1 VAIPT
6 WWQDAILYQ
15 IYPRSFADGNGDGI
29 GDILGMIDKL
39 DYLKWLGINALWIS
53 PFYPSPL
60 DDVGYDIA
68 DYMGVAPEYGTLADF
83 DQFLLAAHHRGIRV
97 LLDLVLNHTSYLHS
111 WFQESKSSRDNP
123 YRDWY
128 IWRDGKNGG
137 PPNNWES
144 GFGGSAWTY
153 DETTDQYYYHYF
165 FPQQPDLNW
174 RNPEVRAAM
183 FDAIRFWLDRG
194 VDGFRLD
201 AISTLFEDESLHD
214 APESISMGQ
223 YLLESYTNR
232 RRPTP
237 EQFLRT
243 KFQYQRDMAE
253 TYQLMGELR
262 RFCDGYEDRVLLGE
276 TRAVSYYGTS
286 DSPQLHSVFNFDLT
300 NVGTLDADALRKVLM
315 SRLPTIPGN
324 GWESNTI
331 GNHDRPRAMSL
342 FADGKDDQARMRVAL
357 AMVMYLWGT
366 PTFYNGEE
374 IGMTNLNMPDIA
386 SFRDNLGV
394 FAHNLLI
401 QNGNDPAYA
410 LERGNEVGRDRNRTP
425 MQWDNTANGGFSP
438 KGVSTWLPV
447 NPDYAQGVNVA
458 EQHHDET
465 SLLYDFKRL
474 AQVRHENVAL
484 RRGDFELLVDTGP
497 VLAFW
502 RRHPDQTCLVALN
515 MADTESLLEIPS
527 DLEIIFST
535 HIQRLPDRLAPYE
548 VRVLART

>member
-1 VAIPT
+1 MAIPT

-29 GDILGMIDKL
+29 GDIPGMTDKL

-83 DQFLLAAHHRGIRV
+83 DHFLQAAHHRGMRV
-97 LLDLVLNHTSYLHS
+97 LLDLVLNHTSHLHP
-111 WFQESKSSRDNP
+111 WFQESKSSRENA
-123 YRDWY
+123 YRNWY
-128 IWRDGKNGG
+128 IWRDGKKGG

-144 GFGGSAWTY
+144 GFGGSAWEY
-153 DETTDQYYYHYF
+153 DEATGQYYYHYF

-174 RNPEVRAAM
+174 RNPEVKAAM

-201 AISTLFEDESLHD
+201 AISTMFEDEALRD
-214 APESISMGQ
+214 APPSQSMGE
-223 YLLESYTNR
+223 YLLQAFTKRS
-232 RRPTP
+232 RPTSQG
-237 EQFLRT
+237 ELLK
-243 KFQYQRDMAE
+243 KFQYQRDLGEAFE
-253 TYQLMGELR
+253 LMGELR
-262 RFCDGYEDRVLLGE
+262 RFCDAYEDRVLLGE

-300 NVGTLDADALRKVLM
+300 NLGTLNADAVRKMLAT
-315 SRLPTIPGN
+315 RLPTVPAM

-342 FADGKDDQARMRVAL
+342 FADGKNDQARMRTAL

-374 IGMTNLNMPDIA
+374 IGMTNLNMPDIEF
-386 SFRDNLGV
+386 FRDLLGV
-394 FAHNLLI
+394 FAYNLLMK
-401 QNGNDPAYA
+401 NGADPAYA

-425 MQWDNTANGGFSP
+425 MQWDNAANAGFSP
-438 KGVSTWLPV
+438 KGVTTWLPV

-458 EQHHDET
+458 EQRRDEL

-484 RRGDFELLVDTGP
+484 RRGAFELLVDTGP

-502 RRHPDQTCLVALN
+502 RRHADQTCLVALN
-515 MADTESLLEIPS
+515 MAETESALEIPAEM
-527 DLEIIFST
+527 EIIFST
-535 HIQRLPDRLAPYE
+535 QI
-548 VRVLART
+548 